1 MTVTLNLPPEIERAF
16 QGEARARGL
25 SLDEFL
31 SEVVLARSGVARDES
46 AVGGFSSGRLMYD
59 EGVPILRTG
68 HAISVSVV
76 KETLERI
83 RRERERAVLGLSD

>member
-31 SEVVLARSGVARDES
+31 SEVVLARIGVAPEES
-46 AVGGFSSGRLMYD
+46 AVAGFSSGRLVYE
-59 EGVPILRTG
+59 EGVPVLRTG

-76 KETLERI
+76 NQTLDRI
-83 RRERERAVLGLSD
+83 RRERDRAALGLSD